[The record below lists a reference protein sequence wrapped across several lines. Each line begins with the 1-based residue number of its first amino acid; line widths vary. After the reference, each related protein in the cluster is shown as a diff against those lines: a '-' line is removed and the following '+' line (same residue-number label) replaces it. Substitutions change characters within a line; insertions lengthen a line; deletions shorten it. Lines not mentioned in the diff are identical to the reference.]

1 MTTAARTIGT
11 INRAESAEQESQARL
26 IFRRFRRHRLAV
38 ISTILILIVF
48 GRVVARARDHH
59 LPPRRGGHLHDRP
72 ARRRPARGTARGAC
86 TSSGLTIWAAICSP
100 ACFTRRAS
108 RCRSRSWWCCS
119 SQVFGTLVG
128 AVAGYYGGVADASIS
143 RVTEFMLSI
152 PDLPILLIISAILI
166 KREVILPLP
175 PVVNKFL
182 SGLMLA
188 PEREAQKV
196 VVLVL
201 ILMIFGWMGASR
213 LMRGMALSLAKQDF
227 VEALRA
233 AGASDARIIFRHII
247 PNGLAPIL
255 VNASLALGGVIV
267 LESALSFLALG
278 VQEPTPTW
286 GNMLS
291 AISKLYVPAPLAAAH
306 PGHSAGDRG
315 HRVQF
320 HRRRP
325 ARRAGSAIETIE
337 ARDWG
342 LGVRDRGNNR
352 ELEISTS
359 PQPLTPSPQQA
370 KDNDGYKQH
379 RRWRPDPRRAR
390 AEDLFLHRRR
400 RGAGGQRRGLHHP
413 RGRGDGPGRRVG
425 LGQERDLALDHAP
438 AGRLRQDRRR
448 SSVASRTAISRAS
461 PKKRW

>member
-11 INRAESAEQESQARL
+11 INRAESAEQESQARI

-38 ISTILILIVF
+38 ISTVLILIVF
-48 GRVVARARDHH
+48 GASLLAPVITTFSRDAVDISTTARPAPPGARDSQGRLHIFGVDH
-59 LPPRRGGHLHDRP
+59 LGRDL
-72 ARRRPARGTARGAC
+72 
-86 TSSGLTIWAAICSP
+86 
-100 ACFTRRAS
+100 FTRVLYAARVSLSIAFLVVLL
-108 RCRSRSWWCCS
+108 

-152 PDLPILLIISAILI
+152 PDLPILLIISAIMI

-175 PVVNKFL
+175 PFVNKGL
-182 SGLMLA
+182 SALMLA

-291 AISKLYVPAPLAAAH
+291 ASQSYMFQHPWLPLI
-306 PGHSAGDRG
+306 PGIPLVIVAIGFNFVGDG
-315 HRVQF
+315 L
-320 HRRRP
+320 
-325 ARRAGSAIETIE
+325 
-337 ARDWG
+337 RDA
-342 LGVRDRGNNR
+342 L
-352 ELEISTS
+352 
-359 PQPLTPSPQQA
+359 
-370 KDNDGYKQH
+370 
-379 RRWRPDPRRAR
+379 DPR
-390 AEDLFLHRRR
+390 L
-400 RGAGGQRRGLHHP
+400 
-413 RGRGDGPGRRVG
+413 
-425 LGQERDLALDHAP
+425 
-438 AGRLRQDRRR
+438 
-448 SSVASRTAISRAS
+448 
-461 PKKRW
+461 KR